1 MSRAFPLVPATS
13 PWAASLGRLLWLSTV
28 LSPLARRGAFS
39 RLGRFYPWMIAIV
52 HVALFGWS
60 RRSPDVRPAAVVAAA
75 VGLMSWAGGGAV
87 AWGAATDSQP
97 DDRERGLMTIASERG
112 IPRGEQ
118 RLARALSTMRVVA
131 RAVGLPGASL
141 ALVSGVAAPEGHRV
155 TFALALSLSVAV
167 YASLLGVV
175 LGGIARLSALA
186 SPRHGRVLFALIVV
200 GPYALPSE
208 LGSAPSIVRLFSALL
223 ERIASLGGSV
233 G

>member
-1 MSRAFPLVPATS
+1 
-13 PWAASLGRLLWLSTV
+13 
-28 LSPLARRGAFS
+28 
-39 RLGRFYPWMIAIV
+39 MIAMV
-52 HVALFGWS
+52 HVALFGLS
-60 RRSPDVRPAAVVAAA
+60 RRSPDVRAAAVVAAA
-75 VGLMSWAGGGAV
+75 VGLMSWAGGAV
-87 AWGAATDSQP
+87 AWGAAKDWEP

-118 RLARALSTMRVVA
+118 GLARAFSTMRVVA

-155 TFALALSLSVAV
+155 AFALTLALSVAA
-167 YASLLGVV
+167 YASFLGVV

-186 SPRHGRVLFALIVV
+186 SPRHGRVLFALVV
-200 GPYALPSE
+200 LGPYALPSE
-208 LGSAPSIVRLFSALL
+208 LGSAPSILRVFSALL